1 MQGPE
6 LLYIVF
12 AALAAVAIFFGAIV
26 VHQDRKEK
34 EHSAK

>member
-1 MQGPE
+1 MDNFCLAGII
-6 LLYIVF
+6 LATLAVIVT
-12 AALAAVAIFFGAIV
+12 ALV